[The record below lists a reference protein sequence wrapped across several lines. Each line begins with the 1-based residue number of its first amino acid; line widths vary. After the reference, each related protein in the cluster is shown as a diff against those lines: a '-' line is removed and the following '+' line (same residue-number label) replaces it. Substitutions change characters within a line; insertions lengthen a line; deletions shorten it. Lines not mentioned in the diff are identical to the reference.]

1 MSGGDA
7 KALPVGLD
15 ENLRVLKTQDGIGLY
30 AELIP
35 LQVVTD
41 CCLAQ
46 GLEGAATR
54 AGVMSFGK

>member
-1 MSGGDA
+1 M
-7 KALPVGLD
+7 KASPVGLD
-15 ENLRVLKTQDGIGLY
+15 ENPRGLKTQEGIGLL

-41 CCLAQ
+41 CCPAQ

-54 AGVMSFGK
+54 AGVMSFGE

>member
-7 KALPVGLD
+7 KALPEDLN
-15 ENLRVLKTQDGIGLY
+15 ENLRVLKTQEGIGLL

-41 CCLAQ
+41 CCPAQ